1 MKGRG
6 VFSAAIVVLALGMAG
21 AIVIGGTRRI
31 PLWLSQPLIDSEP
44 PRPVDAIVVLGAGT
58 YNEATLGPQTA
69 YRLLHGL
76 QLLRGGYAPVLIACG
91 GSHHGTRIS
100 DAGVMANVAAE
111 LGLSRAALILDGT
124 PVSTRAQATSVADI
138 STRRGIKS
146 VALVTSPLHSYRA
159 ARAFRK
165 AGVTVVS
172 TPGVAAAPSILLVA
186 QDHFFG

>member
-6 VFSAAIVVLALGMAG
+6 VLSAAM
-21 AIVIGGTRRI
+21 
-31 PLWLSQPLIDSEP
+31 
-44 PRPVDAIVVLGAGT
+44 
-58 YNEATLGPQTA
+58 
-69 YRLLHGL
+69 
-76 QLLRGGYAPVLIACG
+76 
-91 GSHHGTRIS
+91 
-100 DAGVMANVAAE
+100 
-111 LGLSRAALILDGT
+111 ILDGT

-172 TPGVAAAPSILLVA
+172 TPGVAAAPSILLAA
-186 QDHFFG
+186 QDHFFGRLGLTVQALYEYLALSLYWWRGWI